1 MLEKLLFLLIRSLVN
16 TAHDLILRIMIMKR
30 MNVLS
35 LLTLGAIIVG
45 LMGLTACHGSAWQC
59 APKAEAVVEAPPPEP
74 TPPPEP
80 LPPPCRAEGIQV
92 FYDTDLYDVT
102 SEYVPAVV
110 KLAECLARNPDQKI
124 SIVGHADR
132 RGSVKHNLILSQ
144 HRADGVRDLLIENK
158 APPSTIT
165 ESIGVGKNPPLVEG
179 RDPESL
185 AKNRTTVVNVV
196 P

>member
-1 MLEKLLFLLIRSLVN
+1 
-16 TAHDLILRIMIMKR
+16 MIMKR
-30 MNVLS
+30 INLINIVGLS
-35 LLTLGAIIVG
+35 ALVAG
-45 LMGLTACHGSAWQC
+45 LMGLTACHGSMWQC
-59 APKAEAVVEAPPPEP
+59 GVKEEPIVEAPAPAPA
-74 TPPPEP
+74 PEP

-92 FYDTDLYDVT
+92 FYDTDLSAVT

-110 KLAECLARNPDQKI
+110 KLAECLSQNPDQKI

-132 RGSVKHNLILSQ
+132 RGTVQHNLILSQ

-165 ESIGVGKNPPLVEG
+165 ESVGVGKIPPLVEG
-179 RDPESL
+179 RDPDSL
-185 AKNRTTVVNVV
+185 AKNRTTVVNVL